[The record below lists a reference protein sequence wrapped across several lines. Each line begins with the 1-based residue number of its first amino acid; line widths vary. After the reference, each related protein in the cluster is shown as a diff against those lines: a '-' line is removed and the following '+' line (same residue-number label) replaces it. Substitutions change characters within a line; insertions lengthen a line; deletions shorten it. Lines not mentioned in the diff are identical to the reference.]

1 MSDKRVVWTNP
12 DGSVSVLIPAPG
24 VDEALWR
31 KDIPQGVEAVET
43 TADEIPQDRTFRGAW
58 RQVQKSLSVDLQ
70 EAKGIAHER
79 RRAKRAAEFAPLD
92 VEATVPLLA
101 VAAEA
106 KRQKIRERY
115 DAVQRDINSA
125 NSVETLLSITRDL

>member
-43 TADEIPQDRTFRGAW
+43 TSDQIPQDRTFRRAW

-92 VEATVPLLA
+92 VEATVPALA
-101 VAAEA
+101 VSAEV
-106 KRQKIRERY
+106 KRQRVRDKY
-115 DAVQRDINSA
+115 DILQRDINA
-125 NSVETLLSITRDL
+125 AASVEALLSIERSI